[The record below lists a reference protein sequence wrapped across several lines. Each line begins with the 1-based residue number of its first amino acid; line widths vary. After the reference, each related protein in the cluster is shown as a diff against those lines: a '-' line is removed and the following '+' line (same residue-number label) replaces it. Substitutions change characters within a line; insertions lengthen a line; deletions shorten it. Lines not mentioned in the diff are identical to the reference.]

1 MNDWESDSR
10 LYADVLDGSYYRRR
24 EREARK
30 QEIDEQ
36 LAEIR
41 QQIINIKLSQSS
53 YQQVVRLERDIYE
66 IKMMLK
72 ELVEACKL

>member
-1 MNDWESDSR
+1 MNDWESDSS

-41 QQIINIKLSQSS
+41 QQIINIKLSQPS

-72 ELVEACKL
+72 ELVEACK

>member
-10 LYADVLDGSYYRRR
+10 LYADVVDGSYYRRR

-41 QQIINIKLSQSS
+41 QQIINIKLSQPL

-72 ELVEACKL
+72 ELVEACK

>member
-24 EREARK
+24 EREVRK
-30 QEIDEQ
+30 QKIDEK

-41 QQIINIKLSQSS
+41 QQIINIKLSRPS

-72 ELVEACKL
+72 ELVEACK

>member
-10 LYADVLDGSYYRRR
+10 LYGDVLDGSYYRRR

-36 LAEIR
+36 LAGIR
-41 QQIINIKLSQSS
+41 QQIINIKLSKPS

-66 IKMMLK
+66 IKIMLK
-72 ELVEACKL
+72 ELVEACK

>member
-10 LYADVLDGSYYRRR
+10 LYADVLDGSYHRRR

-41 QQIINIKLSQSS
+41 QKIINIELSQPS

-72 ELVEACKL
+72 ELVEACK

>member
-41 QQIINIKLSQSS
+41 QQIINIKLSRPS

-72 ELVEACKL
+72 ELVEACK